1 MRLSI
6 EISPE
11 EHQRLKA
18 AAALQG
24 KSIKDYVLERTL
36 PGIEEDKALRQLE
49 SFLAPRVESALKGEL
64 STQSVDEIFDEVDN
78 NPSPTD

>member
-6 EISPE
+6 EVTQE
-11 EHQRLKA
+11 QHKRLKA

-36 PGIEEDKALRQLE
+36 PDLEVQAALQELE
-49 SFLAPRVESALKGEL
+49 TFLKPRIESAKRGLF
-64 STQSVDEIFDEVDN
+64 STESVDTIFDEVEQEEN
-78 NPSPTD
+78 Q

>member
-11 EHQRLKA
+11 EHQLLKA

-36 PGIEEDKALRQLE
+36 PDSQEKMALQKLE
-49 SFLAPRVESALKGEL
+49 LFLKPRIGAAMNGERSSL
-64 STQSVDEIFDEVDN
+64 SVDEIFDEVEN
-78 NPSPTD
+78 KSQSQ